1 MYHKYKL
8 ILISAIALSVFGFV
22 IVLSQIGGIPVEDV
36 IVGIGVYVLYGVLIL
51 GYLLRFALIF
61 IGVFAIFRALQ
72 IRHYK
77 QMEV

>member
-8 ILISAIALSVFGFV
+8 VLISAIALSVFGFV
-22 IVLSQIGGIPVEDV
+22 IVLSKIGGIPLEDV
-36 IVGIGVYVLYGVLIL
+36 IVGIGVYVLYGMLIL

-61 IGVFAIFRALQ
+61 VGVFAIFRALQ
-72 IRHYK
+72 LRHYK

>member
-22 IVLSQIGGIPVEDV
+22 IVLSQSGGIPVEDI

-72 IRHYK
+72 VWHYK